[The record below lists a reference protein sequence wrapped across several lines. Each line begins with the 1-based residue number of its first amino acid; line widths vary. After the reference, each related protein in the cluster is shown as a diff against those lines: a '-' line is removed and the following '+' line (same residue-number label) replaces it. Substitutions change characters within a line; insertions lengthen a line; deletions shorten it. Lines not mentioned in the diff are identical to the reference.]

1 MARSPSAS
9 QQSVTA
15 IKDAGEDPKEWCSVP
30 LSEWKLVAQLF
41 MLDQNLV
48 TSLRDQHPSHD
59 KCRFAN
65 LGYAQKKLS
74 ALYFPFFK
82 AAGLL
87 KHSSQIGTR
96 YACLAAI

>member
-48 TSLRDQHPSHD
+48 TSSHD